1 MFWTCV
7 RNQVKRMFVQS
18 VSVSM
23 IRSVSVSM
31 MRSMSVSLGKVCAIN
46 ICMLYKYI

>member
-7 RNQVKRMFVQS
+7 WNQVKRMFVQS

-23 IRSVSVSM
+23 IRSVSVS
-31 MRSMSVSLGKVCAIN
+31 LGKVCAIN